1 MLININDAVCRYIGY
16 EFDEKSILP
25 ENIADGGILL

>member
-16 EFDEKSILP
+16 ELCVKSNLP
-25 ENIADGGILL
+25 EKIADDGILL